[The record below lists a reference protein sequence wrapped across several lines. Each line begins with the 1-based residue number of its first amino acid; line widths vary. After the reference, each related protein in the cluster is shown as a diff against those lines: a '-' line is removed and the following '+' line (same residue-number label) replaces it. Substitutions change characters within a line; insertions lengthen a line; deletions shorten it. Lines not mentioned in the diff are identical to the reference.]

1 MKFSPNE
8 RFKIFQIIDFD
19 KVNEYESLRKMDWVG
34 FAEFYL
40 WRCKKESKS
49 DDEIDKEIYTKLVK
63 LDTRLGTT
71 ATEQLI
77 ECLDHTLNLDII
89 KVLFQ
94 LKT

>member
-19 KVNEYESLRKMDWVG
+19 KVNEYESLRKKGYVG
-34 FAEFYL
+34 FAEVYL
-40 WRCKKESKS
+40 KRCDKESKS

-71 ATEQLI
+71 AGEQLFG
-77 ECLDHTLNLDII
+77 CVFYTLNLDII
-89 KVLFQ
+89 KVYAD
-94 LKT
+94 